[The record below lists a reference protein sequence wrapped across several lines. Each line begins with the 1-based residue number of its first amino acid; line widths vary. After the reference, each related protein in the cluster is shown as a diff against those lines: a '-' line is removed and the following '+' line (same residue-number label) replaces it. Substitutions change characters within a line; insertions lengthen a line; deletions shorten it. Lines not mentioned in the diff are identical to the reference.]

1 MALKNNNG
9 IGSNDGSNDNDDD
22 YYEEGRLLIA
32 FDDDDS
38 SNNNLLVDEDAVSGA
53 DNDNDV
59 EATPVNYSVGTQ
71 PPFAVIND
79 EHNRFEY
86 VLDFADYAP
95 DNLSANVTDPT
106 SGAVATV
113 QATTSGLVQLDP
125 IVSNIDGNGA
135 VITIKQDEQSSGT
148 AAYGSKTCSKRAK
161 RKMELN
167 EGDDDEVEEDE
178 DDDDVTEFDDEEE
191 EEDGGEEE
199 EANDEEEDAN
209 DEEEDAADDDG
220 KRHRKKMKKDD
231 EPVA

>member
-1 MALKNNNG
+1 M
-9 IGSNDGSNDNDDD
+9 
-22 YYEEGRLLIA
+22 
-32 FDDDDS
+32 
-38 SNNNLLVDEDAVSGA
+38 
-53 DNDNDV
+53 
-59 EATPVNYSVGTQ
+59 
-71 PPFAVIND
+71 IND

-148 AAYGSKTCSKRAK
+148 AAYGSMTCSKRAK

-178 DDDDVTEFDDEEE
+178 DDDVTEFDDEEE